1 MAIRSTSLEDAV
13 QSENVV
19 LAKPVNGP
27 LRSNGMP
34 PEDIAVQPP
43 SGLESVMPS
52 LSVPDLN
59 EVSHLLRQAKYYN
72 QRRLQSQRLFHH
84 LQTATSRAQ
93 RLVIASR
100 HVRRTLAECL
110 RSEDKHSFAHMFNT
124 YQTACEQLPGLSL
137 ADSYGADPGPDPT
150 EVFSDSFLEVI
161 SHSSRETTIKLLMR
175 LRYDKHFVAD
185 RVALLSHKELT
196 AMLSDGT
203 SSRRAESVLGGS
215 QRASTRSAKPLGF
228 VVDRVVDDI
237 STAGHRSS
245 LETLVHLHNPAG
257 EDSPAYSRSTEVWA
271 HVAGRLISER
281 KPGGDR
287 LTSTLLDIWSFQ
299 SEWVGKDRLRT
310 WMLHTLQR
318 GQFILEQPSRQSFRM
333 RVSGQMDLSAE
344 DTARTEAFYKD
355 SVDQLLDLL
364 GDPNGASVVPNTA
377 MDFTSAIH
385 ASLDGNPNHQR
396 DLPSFVTT
404 RWLFGSFL
412 MNLIV
417 LPESHGLL
425 NGHHISDHARLK
437 ILREVAARSQ
447 KVVFDVIY
455 AWYMPSQMPMTDSL
469 LTSFVQETW
478 KCVTDREC

>member
-1 MAIRSTSLEDAV
+1 MAIRSTYPEDTV
-13 QSENVV
+13 SSEDVV
-19 LAKPVNGP
+19 LAKPANGNLQP
-27 LRSNGMP
+27 NGMP
-34 PEDIAVQPP
+34 TPDIAVQSP
-43 SGLESVMPS
+43 SGQGPVIPS
-52 LSVPDLN
+52 TPVPDLN
-59 EVSHLLRQAKYYN
+59 EVSHLLRQAKYYK
-72 QRRLQSQRLFHH
+72 QRRVQTQRLFHR
-84 LQTATSRAQ
+84 LQTATSRTQ
-93 RLVIASR
+93 RLAIASR

-124 YQTACEQLPGLSL
+124 FQIACEQLPDSSL
-137 ADSYGADPGPDPT
+137 ADSFDPELGPNPV
-150 EVFSDSFLEVI
+150 ESLPSSFLEVL
-161 SHSSRETTIKLLMR
+161 SHSSRETTMKLLMR

-185 RVALLSHKELT
+185 RVALLSHKELI

-228 VVDRVVDDI
+228 VVDRVVDDV
-237 STAGHRSS
+237 STATYRSS
-245 LETLVHLHNPAG
+245 LETLVHLHNPSG
-257 EDSPAYSRSTEVWA
+257 EDSPAYRRSTDIWA

-281 KPGGDR
+281 KAGGDR
-287 LTSTLLDIWSFQ
+287 LASALLDIWSSQ
-299 SEWVGKDRLRT
+299 GDWVGKDRLRT

-333 RVSGQMDLSAE
+333 RVQGQVDLSAE
-344 DTARTEAFYKD
+344 ETARTERFYRE
-355 SVDQLLDLL
+355 SVDRLLELL
-364 GDPNGASVVPNTA
+364 ADPKGTSVVPNTA
-377 MDFTSAIH
+377 LDFISAIH
-385 ASLDGNPNHQR
+385 AGLDGSPNHQR

-425 NGHHISDHARLK
+425 SGHHISDHARVK

-455 AWYMPSQMPMTDSL
+455 AWYMPRWISPMDTL
-469 LTSFVQETW
+469 LTVIQET
-478 KCVTDREC
+478 RECATSRDC

>member
-1 MAIRSTSLEDAV
+1 
-13 QSENVV
+13 
-19 LAKPVNGP
+19 
-27 LRSNGMP
+27 
-34 PEDIAVQPP
+34 
-43 SGLESVMPS
+43 MPS
-52 LSVPDLN
+52 SPVPDLS
-59 EVSHLLRQAKYYN
+59 EVSHLLRQAKYYK
-72 QRRLQSQRLFHH
+72 QRRVQSKRLFHR
-84 LQTATSRAQ
+84 LQIATSRTQ
-93 RLVIASR
+93 RLAIASR

-124 YQTACEQLPGLSL
+124 FQTACEQLPDLSL
-137 ADSYGADPGPDPT
+137 ADPIDSELDSDPT
-150 EVFSDSFLEVI
+150 ETISSSFLEVL
-161 SHSSRETTIKLLMR
+161 SHSSQETTLKFLMR

-185 RVALLSHKELT
+185 RVALLSHKELI

-237 STAGHRSS
+237 STAGYRSS
-245 LETLVHLHNPAG
+245 LETLVHLHNPTG
-257 EDSPAYSRSTEVWA
+257 QDSPAYDRSTEMWA
-271 HVAGRLISER
+271 HIAGRLISER
-281 KPGGDR
+281 KAGGDR

-299 SEWVGKDRLRT
+299 GDWVGKDRLRT

-333 RVSGQMDLSAE
+333 RVQGQVDLSAE
-344 DTARTEAFYKD
+344 ESARTEAFYRE
-355 SVDQLLDLL
+355 SVDRLLDLL
-364 GDPNGASVVPNTA
+364 GDLKATSVVPDTA
-377 MDFTSAIH
+377 LEFVSAIH
-385 ASLDGNPNHQR
+385 ASLDGSPSHQR

-425 NGHHISDHARLK
+425 NGHYISDHARVK

-455 AWYMPSQMPMTDSL
+455 AWYLPGRISLIDSL
-469 LTSFVQETW
+469 LILI
-478 KCVTDREC
+478 